1 MSVDRGTQ
9 IRVVRL
15 VLTDLF
21 GIARAKTVTYDQ
33 YLRAVDEGHAW
44 ASPLLAVDLWQN
56 LPDDDRLGSGNVLI
70 YPDSDTL
77 VSLPWQPD
85 TAVVLCSA
93 RRGGAQAPTPRNAL
107 AKVLGSVSS
116 RGLTA
121 KFGPEVEFTLQSPE
135 GAAPFGMDQ
144 WYSSQA
150 VDAVGSYVA
159 DLYRYLPDMDIPV
172 YEIFNEHGAGQME
185 MNLRPAVGLQAWDRL
200 ILMKLA
206 VREVAT
212 RHRLRATFLCIPS
225 NDAEC
230 VPSGFHVHQT
240 LHDAG
245 GRNLFKLQAD
255 GPSKESRAYIAGQ
268 LHHANAI
275 TAFAAPTITA
285 YKRFRPGTWAP
296 MRAGWGVDNRAAM
309 VRLHVAGTN
318 TRVENRIGSSDANPY
333 LLAAAQV
340 AAGLDGIE
348 RQLDP
353 GDPAD
358 HNVAE
363 DPTYPMVPLHLPGAI
378 EALHQDVVLTTA
390 IGTELCELYASVQQL
405 VWRRH
410 QEHVS
415 DWELHEYR
423 SL

>member
-1 MSVDRGTQ
+1 MSETRDTR

-33 YLRAVDEGHAW
+33 YLRAIEEGHAW

-70 YPDSDTL
+70 YPDPDTL

-85 TAVVLCSA
+85 TAVALCSA
-93 RRGGAQAPTPRNAL
+93 RRGDAQAPTPRDAL
-107 AKVLGSVSS
+107 AKVLRAVASH
-116 RGLTA
+116 GLTT
-121 KFGPEVEFTLQSPE
+121 KFGPEIEFTLLDPD
-135 GAAPFGMDQ
+135 GTAPFGMDQ
-144 WYSSQA
+144 WYSTDA
-150 VDAVGSYVA
+150 VDAVGPYIA
-159 DLYRYLPDMDIPV
+159 DLYHYLPDMDIPV

-185 MNLRPAVGLQAWDRL
+185 MNLQPATGLQAWDRL
-200 ILMKLA
+200 TLMKLA

-212 RHRLRATFLCIPS
+212 RHGLRATFLCIPS

-240 LHDAG
+240 LHGTGDE
-245 GRNLFKLQAD
+245 NLFEVQPD

-268 LHHANAI
+268 LHHADAI
-275 TAFAAPTITA
+275 TAFAAPTTTA

-309 VRLHVAGTN
+309 VRLHVAGKN

-333 LLAAAQV
+333 LLAAAQL

-353 GDPAD
+353 GEPAD

-363 DPTYPMVPLHLPGAI
+363 DPSYRLVPLHLPGAI
-378 EALHQDVVLTTA
+378 EALLQDVVLTNA
-390 IGTELCELYASVQQL
+390 LGTELCELYAAVQQL

-415 DWELHEYR
+415 DWELREYR